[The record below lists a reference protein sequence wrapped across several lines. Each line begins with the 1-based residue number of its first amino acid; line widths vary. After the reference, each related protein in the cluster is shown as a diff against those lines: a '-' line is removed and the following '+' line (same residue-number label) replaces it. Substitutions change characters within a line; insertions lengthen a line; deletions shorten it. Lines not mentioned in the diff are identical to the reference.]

1 MKIAIA
7 SDHGGFEYK
16 EQLIPYLTSLGY
28 EVTDM
33 GCYSTDSI
41 DYSDYAFP
49 LAEAVSDGTVER
61 GIVIC
66 GTGIG
71 VSICANKVKNVRCA
85 LCTDPLMAKLTRE
98 HNDSNVLALGGRI
111 IGIELAK
118 EIAATW
124 LKTPFSNDERHIR
137 RIEKISAYE
146 NEE

>member
-16 EQLIPYLTSLGY
+16 QTLIPYLTSLGY
-28 EVTDM
+28 EVVDM

-49 LAEAVSDGTVER
+49 LAEAVADGTVEK

-71 VSICANKVKNVRCA
+71 VSICANKVKNIRCA
-85 LCTDPLMAKLTRE
+85 LCTDPLLAKLTRE
-98 HNDSNVLALGGRI
+98 HNDSNVLALDGRI

-118 EIAATW
+118 EIASTW
-124 LKTPFSNDERHIR
+124 LKTPFSGDERHAR

>member
-16 EQLIPYLTSLGY
+16 EQLIPYLSSLGY
-28 EVTDM
+28 EITDM

-118 EIAATW
+118 EIASTW

-137 RIEKISAYE
+137 RIEKISKYE
-146 NEE
+146 AEE

>member
-137 RIEKISAYE
+137 RIKKISAYE